1 MVRVRFNYLIQD
13 VRGDLLNLGHMVEQ
27 ALEHAIHSLA
37 TWNATAAGWII
48 RDDPKIDA
56 AQQAIE
62 ERVMGL
68 LATQQPVVATDLR
81 LMSVVVAIA
90 TELERIGDYAC
101 GIAKRIQRAGHR
113 SVYIDPPAEI
123 NTMSQMARAM
133 LRTSLEAFLHQDVDM
148 ARSLV
153 QQEEQ
158 VDALEDRLHAQLL
171 DLAYEDPQRI
181 GVVVDLIDIVHVL
194 ERVADRATNIG
205 ERVIYLVTCHTEL
218 LNP

>member
-1 MVRVRFNYLIQD
+1 MVRVRFDHILQD

-27 ALEHAIHSLA
+27 ALEHAIQSLA
-37 TWNATAAGWII
+37 TWNTTTAGWII

-56 AQQAIE
+56 AQQALE

-68 LATQQPVVATDLR
+68 LATQQPIVAGDLR

-90 TELERIGDYAC
+90 TELERIGDYAS
-101 GIAKRIQRAGHR
+101 GIAKRIQRTSHR
-113 SVYIDPPAEI
+113 PVHIDPPAEI
-123 NTMSQMARAM
+123 STMARMAQAM
-133 LRTSLEAFLHQDVDM
+133 LRTSLEAFLHQDLDQ
-148 ARSLV
+148 ARSLA

-158 VDALEDRLHAQLL
+158 IDVLEDRLHAHLL
-171 DLAYEDPQRI
+171 DLAHEDPQRI

-194 ERVADRATNIG
+194 ERMADRATNIG
-205 ERVIYLVTCHTEL
+205 ERVIYLVTCHTEM

>member
-1 MVRVRFNYLIQD
+1 MVRVRFDHILQD

-27 ALEHAIHSLA
+27 ALEHAMQSLA
-37 TWNATAAGWII
+37 TWNTTTAGWII

-56 AQQAIE
+56 AQQALE

-68 LATQQPVVATDLR
+68 LATQQPIVAGDLR

-90 TELERIGDYAC
+90 TELERIGDYAS
-101 GIAKRIQRAGHR
+101 GIAKRIRRASHR
-113 SVYIDPPAEI
+113 PVHIDPPAEI
-123 NTMSQMARAM
+123 STVARMAQAM
-133 LRTSLEAFLHQDVDM
+133 LRTSLEAFLHQDLDQ
-148 ARSLV
+148 ARSLA

-158 VDALEDRLHAQLL
+158 IDVLEDRLHAHLL
-171 DLAYEDPQRI
+171 DLAHEDPQRI

-205 ERVIYLVTCHTEL
+205 ERVIYLVTCHTET